1 MPLVAPTWERGQHD
15 PVRQVEKSV
24 ADVDGGIAW
33 PYTVEFVLQRLHSK
47 GLITDEAMDAG
58 EDFRNDFRIG
68 ELDPLRAAAM
78 DRPVVSGMQKLPLSW
93 RAEAARNRVNRA
105 LLLVGGRSSIYG
117 LALWHILGCEE
128 SIEQWRTRVNLTWY
142 RAQRVLIRALQQ
154 LGAARAC
161 REHSAELRSREILGT
176 VSKEC

>member
-1 MPLVAPTWERGQHD
+1 MDGRSKAISTDAECRHQNTRLSTLSGRRLRPISVPRWDRRGSILPVRDAQPLDVPLVAPTWERGQHD

-68 ELDPLRAAAM
+68 ELD
-78 DRPVVSGMQKLPLSW
+78 
-93 RAEAARNRVNRA
+93 
-105 LLLVGGRSSIYG
+105 
-117 LALWHILGCEE
+117 
-128 SIEQWRTRVNLTWY
+128 
-142 RAQRVLIRALQQ
+142 
-154 LGAARAC
+154 
-161 REHSAELRSREILGT
+161 
-176 VSKEC
+176 